1 MDSHSRRDRSIE
13 ELAREQGVAAPQK
26 LDEVMGAA
34 ADLWDGEE
42 DFERFLDGIH
52 ERRGPTRQRI
62 GDGA

>member
-1 MDSHSRRDRSIE
+1 ME
-13 ELAREQGVAAPQK
+13 ELAREQGIAAPRP

-42 DFERFLDGIH
+42 DFERFVKGIH
-52 ERRGPTRQRI
+52 ERRGRTRQRI